1 MPLAG
6 AVQTGRVA
14 AAEFSHAY
22 AQLRAKPQR
31 RARSFLLLK

>member
-22 AQLRAKPQR
+22 AQLRAKPQESR
-31 RARSFLLLK
+31 EIFFYH